1 MFGKVQLLYNHYKD
15 WFDIVDGSITFE
27 GIDEKYCFS
36 YVFKGNFSIKLK
48 NSLGGEELP
57 SGNLILNL

>member
-15 WFDIVDGSITFE
+15 WFDIVDGSITYE

-48 NSLGGEELP
+48 NSLGGEEL
-57 SGNLILNL
+57 S